1 MVLNIRK
8 EFAKHDPDDSGT
20 ITIQDCG
27 EALKNCKQLNLTPF

>member
-27 EALKNCKQLNLTPF
+27 EALKNCK